1 LCDDGKLFERLW
13 VFRLELVMK
22 IDPWSST
29 TYQDYTRLRDEFGIE
44 EFTEQLWKDLPHP
57 HRLLRRNVVFGHRDF
72 RIIHDTVMQ
81 KKPWAILTGLMPS
94 GRMHLGHKMVID
106 EVIYYQSI
114 GADIFIAVAD
124 IEAFATRGYTLEE
137 TRKLAIEEYISNY
150 IALGLKPDRCHIYF
164 QSTNTQVKDLAFLLG
179 KRVNWSQMLATY
191 GFDNATNM
199 AHIFSPLIQTGDI
212 LHVQLPEFG
221 GVRPT
226 LVPVG
231 VDQDPHIRLSRDIA
245 QAHRLY
251 NITMTKDNRIG
262 VFVKGDT
269 EVGKLLDQAEKILNN
284 LGFSQRERITEYKA
298 IYINDASKEDIPR
311 INETFAKKEPDLGGY
326 GFLQPCSTYHRF
338 ITGLTGEK
346 MSSSKPE
353 SAIFLTDTPD
363 AAQKKIM
370 HAKTGGA
377 VTLAEQKK
385 QGGSPDACV
394 VYELFLYHLIEDDA
408 ELGTIYQSCRAGK
421 LMCGQCKKR
430 AATLM
435 CEFLTDIARKRKGV
449 MDTLD
454 AFVHID

>member
-1 LCDDGKLFERLW
+1 
-13 VFRLELVMK
+13 MK

-29 TYQDYTRLRDEFGIE
+29 TYQDYTRLRDEFGIA
-44 EFTEQLWKDLPHP
+44 EFTEALWKDLPHP

-72 RIIHDTVMQ
+72 DIIHNAVKQ

-106 EVIYYQSI
+106 EVICYQSI

-124 IEAFATRGYTLEE
+124 FEAFATRGYTLKE
-137 TRKLAIEEYISNY
+137 TKKLAIDEYISNY
-150 IALGLKPDRCHIYF
+150 IALGLKPERCHIYF
-164 QSTNTQVKDLAFLLG
+164 QSKNMYVKDLAYLPG
-179 KRVNWSQMLATY
+179 KRVNWSQMNATY
-191 GFDNATNM
+191 GFSSSANM

-212 LHVQLPEFG
+212 LHVQLKEFG

-251 NITMTKDNRIG
+251 NITLTKDNRIG
-262 VFVKGDT
+262 VFVKIDAK
-269 EVGKLLDQAEKILNN
+269 VSDLLDHAQKLLKKN
-284 LGFSQRERITEYKA
+284 GFSAFERITEYKA
-298 IYINDASKEDIPR
+298 LYINDAAQSDIPL
-311 INETFAKKEPDLGGY
+311 INEIFAQEEPSLGVY

-338 ITGLTGEK
+338 ITGLTGDK

-363 AAQKKIM
+363 DARKKIM

-377 VTLAEQKK
+377 VTLEEQKK
-385 QGGSPDACV
+385 HGGSPDDCV
-394 VYELFLYHLIEDDA
+394 IYELFLYHLIENDA
-408 ELGTIYQSCRAGK
+408 ELGTIYTDCKQGR
-421 LMCGQCKKR
+421 LMCGQCKKH
-430 AATLM
+430 AADLM
-435 CEFLTDIARKRKGV
+435 EAFLVEIAEKRKDV
-449 MDTLD
+449 EIQLD
-454 AFVHID
+454 QFLQ